1 MRSLIGSLTGK
12 GGSPQTGQLGVQL
25 LLSCVLLLLMCR
37 FSCFFQFLQDEIY
50 LLFKA
55 VLGAERKFSGPVVV
69 AQEIIAI
76 GYPTW
81 EAVQ

>member
-1 MRSLIGSLTGK
+1 MF
-12 GGSPQTGQLGVQL
+12 L
-25 LLSCVLLLLMCR
+25 LL
-37 FSCFFQFLQDEIY
+37 CFFQFLQDEIQ

-55 VLGAERKFSGPVVV
+55 VLGAERKFSDPVVG

-76 GYPTW
+76 GYPNW